1 MEEVNIEDL
10 YKIDKDRLLKYYERI
25 KNQYKSLSPTEII
38 AQFLFN
44 QAVGPSDEDIL
55 IILNYFKEKL
65 NLSQNLLDFAFEW
78 IRAQTIRLEYKK
90 YIIRADYPI
99 GHLSLAIDD
108 CISMFFLKYDRH
120 LRKLLKDDIYEHEIS
135 ALYHIFFSIFET
147 KDIDSSMILE
157 WYKNKVPTIVSE
169 DKKIDTSIITLRLAF
184 SLIIVKDYDSVL
196 FSRSESLKEIS
207 EFEKQISSKEVSE
220 AEQFRGALIE
230 RMIKTYCIK
239 KGGLS
244 SKEIESAVTQ
254 FLSSYFKF
262 GKFYNYD
269 DFKSILTH
277 SLAAYIFSGLTD
289 YFKQIYS
296 INEIKT
302 LISRAMTI
310 FKDTN
315 KFDVFDGLAWVND
328 LKPYVKVALLDFA
341 FHLIE
346 DNIQEVSA
354 PIEMISQSQESSQIE
369 KYDFESNFDLS
380 LEVDEFR
387 TQLEEHLKNSNVGLI
402 ERVKIVRNKVQEFQT
417 KKRKFLK

>member
-1 MEEVNIEDL
+1 MEEVNLEDL

-25 KNQYKSLSPTEII
+25 KNQYKSLGPTEII

-44 QAVGPSDEDIL
+44 QSVGPSDEDIL

-135 ALYHIFFSIFET
+135 ALYHIFFSIFE
-147 KDIDSSMILE
+147 KDFDSSMILE
-157 WYKNKVPTIVSE
+157 LYKNKVPTIVSE
-169 DKKIDTSIITLRLAF
+169 DKKLDTSIITLRLAL
-184 SLIIVKDYDSVL
+184 SLIIVKDYESVL
-196 FSRSESLKEIS
+196 VSRSESLKETS

-220 AEQFRGALIE
+220 TEQFKGALVE
-230 RMIKTYCIK
+230 RMIKTYCVK
-239 KGGLS
+239 KGGLA

-289 YFKQIYS
+289 YFKQFYS

-302 LISRAMTI
+302 LISKAMTI

-315 KFDVFDGLAWVND
+315 KFDMFDGLAWIND
-328 LKPYVKVALLDFA
+328 LKPYIKVALLDFA

-346 DNIQEVSA
+346 DNIKEVSA
-354 PIEMISQSQESSQIE
+354 PIEMISQSQESSQIDQ
-369 KYDFESNFDLS
+369 YDFESNFDLS

-387 TQLEEHLKNSNVGLI
+387 TQLEENLKNSNIGLI
-402 ERVKIVRNKVQEFQT
+402 ERVNIVRNKVQEFQT
-417 KKRKFLK
+417 KKRKVLK